1 MRRPFLLLFTLSLL
15 PLRAQQFR
23 VDDPLDFEPAARP
36 VDQPAVRKLSDY
48 YDILKNTLATP
59 GELNRK
65 SPKPIRARSVNT
77 LGEPLQGAWWV
88 KRHYYKTM
96 SLDEL
101 VAGPG
106 IDHPPS
112 EEGPWTVVSAKSE
125 GITPGFTILD
135 AKQGMYFI
143 KFDPISNPEMATGA
157 DQVAIRLV
165 YALGYH
171 VPENYLVDFSG
182 SKLKLGKEV
191 TLTDRMGRK
200 RRMTERDLDELLK
213 KAPRD
218 KEGRYRVTASRA
230 VLGKGI
236 GPYRFAGTRSDDP
249 NDFVPHEHRR
259 DLRGFAVVAAWI
271 NHNDSRALNTY
282 DSVVEENGANII
294 RHYVLD
300 LGSTFGSGTQMANSP
315 RSGGEYLFGWKQSAV
330 QLFSVGL
337 AVPYWAK
344 ARYPDLP
351 SIGRFEYKTFDP
363 DQWAADYPNPAFL
376 NRLPDDEFWAAKQIL
391 AFRDEELRAIV
402 HSARYSDPKAEAWL
416 LECLIQRRDKIG
428 RTIFAKVLPIDKF
441 EIRGGRFVFGDLS
454 EKAHLGGAGPYT
466 IRWLGFDNETGAATP
481 IEGSEGPALPA
492 QGGNYKV
499 ARITSA
505 ARAKQVVDV
514 TIRLEGAA
522 PTIVGIDRRW

>member
-1 MRRPFLLLFTLSLL
+1 MRRTCLFLFSLSLL
-15 PLRAQQFR
+15 PLSAQKFRA
-23 VDDPLDFEPAARP
+23 DDPLDAEPTARP
-36 VDQPAVRKLSDY
+36 VGEPAVRKLSDY
-48 YDILKNTLATP
+48 YDVLRNTLATP

-65 SPKPIRARSVNT
+65 LAKPIPARAVNT

-88 KRHYYKTM
+88 KRHYYKPM
-96 SLDEL
+96 SVDEL
-101 VAGPG
+101 LAGPG
-106 IDHPPS
+106 ADRPPS
-112 EEGPWTVVSAKSE
+112 KEGPWTLVSVKSE

-135 AKQGMYFI
+135 AKQDTYFI

-157 DQVAIRLV
+157 DQVALRLV

-182 SKLKLGKEV
+182 SKLTLGKEV
-191 TLTDRMGRK
+191 ALTDRLGRK
-200 RRMTERDLDELLK
+200 RRVTERDLDDLLK

-218 KEGRYRVTASRA
+218 KAGLYRVTASRA
-230 VLGKGI
+230 VPGKGI
-236 GPYRFAGTRSDDP
+236 GPYRFEGTRSDDP
-249 NDFVPHEHRR
+249 NDFIPHEHRR
-259 DLRGFAVVAAWI
+259 DLRGFAVISAWI
-271 NHNDSRALNTY
+271 DHNDSRALNTY

-300 LGSTFGSGTQMANSP
+300 LGSTFGSGSTVPNSP

-330 QLFSVGL
+330 QLFSLGL

-363 DQWAADYPNPAFL
+363 DRWVADYPNPAFM

-441 EIRGGRFVFGDLS
+441 EVQGGKIAFDDLS
-454 EKAHLGGAGPYT
+454 EKAHLGGAGPYS
-466 IRWLGFDNETGAATP
+466 IQWLGLDNETGAATP
-481 IEGSEGPALPA
+481 IEGANGPALPT
-492 QGGNYKV
+492 QSGTYMV
-499 ARITSA
+499 ARITST
-505 ARAKQVVDV
+505 ARANQSVDV
-514 TIRLEGAA
+514 AVRLDGSA
-522 PTIVGIDRRW
+522 PAIVGIDRKW